1 MLLKTPQPYDPR
13 VATPEKH
20 DETVKPEKSGRF
32 SLHNLSAAFARLTGT
47 SEAKAPSADVA
58 EGIDERQESPESAQ
72 CKILSPRMIVEGML
86 FVGNA
91 EGRPLSSREMA
102 AHIRDVSPREVETLI
117 DELNEL
123 YSSTDT
129 AYRIASEGKGF
140 RFVLDAEFDAVR
152 QRFHGR
158 VREAKLTPKA
168 IEVLSVVA
176 YRQPINAEQ
185 VTQLR
190 GGRSH
195 KLLSQLVRRG
205 LLRLERPKSSPRKPI
220 YHTTDRFNTLFRIGS
235 PQDLPSSEDLDDC

>member
-1 MLLKTPQPYDPR
+1 MSNPPQN
-13 VATPEKH
+13 
-20 DETVKPEKSGRF
+20 DETGGGEKPGRF

-47 SEAKAPSADVA
+47 SEAKSPTADVA
-58 EGIDERQESPESAQ
+58 EAFDELQASPESTGSEV
-72 CKILSPRMIVEGML
+72 LSPRMIVEGML

-91 EGRPLSSREMA
+91 DGRPLSSREMA

-117 DELNEL
+117 DELNEM
-123 YSSTDT
+123 YATTNT
-129 AYRIASEGKGF
+129 AYRIACEGKGYHY
-140 RFVLDAEFDAVR
+140 VLDAKFDAVR

-158 VREAKLTPKA
+158 VREAKLTPTA

-176 YRQPINAEQ
+176 YRQPINAEE
-185 VTQLR
+185 VGQLR

-205 LLRLERPKSSPRKPI
+205 LLRLERPESSPRKPI
-220 YHTTDRFNTLFRIGS
+220 YHTTDRFNTLFRISS